1 MPPKSKKAKVADEP
15 VETGYSDK
23 RKRNNDVSIVSQ
35 DFIIN
40 EMKKISIGRQ
50 KISRQD

>member
-1 MPPKSKKAKVADEP
+1 MPPKSKKAKVAEEP
-15 VETGYSDK
+15 VDTGYSDK

-35 DFIIN
+35 NFIKN
-40 EMKKISIGRQ
+40 ERKKFSIGRQ